1 MEDIGSF
8 LLWCV
13 LPYLALGSFVFGT
26 IIRFTFFRDTIT
38 AKSSELL
45 EKKLLMIGSILF
57 HVGIIFVFFGHVIGV
72 LIPKAFTDWLGIP
85 NEIYHIGALVMG
97 GIAGFM
103 ALAGMLI
110 LSHRRF
116 ANKRVFKTSSF
127 SDLVVD
133 LAFLVV
139 IVLGL
144 AASLGEGLFLHP
156 EFNYRLNLSVWARQ
170 LFYFRPDFHL
180 MLQVPIVFRIHV
192 ICGLLIFAF
201 FPYTRL
207 IHALTLPWQYL
218 FRSPE
223 VYRRKPN
230 IRGDHNRG

>member
-1 MEDIGSF
+1 MNDIGAF

-13 LPYLALGSFVFGT
+13 FPYLALGSFIFGT
-26 IIRFTFFRDTIT
+26 IIRFTWFRGGIT

-45 EKKLLMIGSILF
+45 EKKQLMIGSILF
-57 HVGIIFVFFGHVIGV
+57 HVGIIFVFFGHVVGV

-85 NEIYHIGALVMG
+85 NEVYHIGALVMG
-97 GIAGFM
+97 GLAGFM
-103 ALAGMLI
+103 ALAGML
-110 LSHRRF
+110 LLTHRRF
-116 ANKRVFKTSSF
+116 ANKRVFSASSF
-127 SDLVVD
+127 SDLVVN
-133 LAFLVV
+133 LSLL
-139 IVLGL
+139 IIIILGL
-144 AASLGEGLFLHP
+144 TASLVEGPLHP

-207 IHALTLPWQYL
+207 IHALTLPWQYI
-218 FRSPE
+218 FRRPI
-223 VYRRKPN
+223 VYRRKPS
-230 IRGDHNRG
+230 IRGDQNR

>member
-1 MEDIGSF
+1 MKDIGDF

-13 LPYLALGSFVFGT
+13 FPYIALGSFIFGT
-26 IIRFTFFRDTIT
+26 IVRFTWFRGGIT

-45 EKKLLMIGSILF
+45 EKKNLMVGSVLF
-57 HVGIIFVFFGHVIGV
+57 HVGIIFVFLGHVVGI

-97 GIAGFM
+97 GLAGFM

-110 LSHRRF
+110 LSYRRF
-116 ANKRVFKTSSF
+116 SDDRVFATSSF

-133 LAFLVV
+133 LSFLIV

-144 AASLGEGLFLHP
+144 SASLGDGIFFNPH
-156 EFNYRLNLSVWARQ
+156 FNYRLNLSVWARQ

-180 MLQVPIVFRIHV
+180 MQQVPLTFKFHV
-192 ICGLLIFAF
+192 ICGLLIFGF

-207 IHALTLPWQYL
+207 VHALTLPWQYL

-223 VYRRKPN
+223 VYRRKPS
-230 IRGDHNRG
+230 IRGEQNRG

>member
-1 MEDIGSF
+1 MNDIGAFFLWDIFPYIALASF
-8 LLWCV
+8 FI
-13 LPYLALGSFVFGT
+13 G
-26 IIRFTFFRDTIT
+26 IIVRFARNRFSIT

-45 EKKLLMIGSILF
+45 EKKQLMVGSILF
-57 HVGIIFVFFGHVIGV
+57 HVGIIFVFFGHVVGV

-85 NEIYHIGALVMG
+85 NEMYHIGALVMG
-97 GIAGFM
+97 GLAGFM
-103 ALAGMLI
+103 ALAGMII
-110 LSHRRF
+110 LTYRRF
-116 ANKRVFKTSSF
+116 NNKRVFITSSF

-133 LAFLVV
+133 LSLLIM

-144 AASLGEGLFLHP
+144 SASLIEGPFFHP

-170 LFYFRPDFHL
+170 IFMLKPDFHL
-180 MLQVPIVFRIHV
+180 MQQVPPVFQIHV
-192 ICGLLIFAF
+192 ICGFLIFAF

-223 VYRRKPN
+223 VYRRKPS
-230 IRGDHNRG
+230 IRGDQYRG

>member
-1 MEDIGSF
+1 MKDIGDF

-13 LPYLALGSFVFGT
+13 FPYVALGSFIFGT
-26 IIRFTFFRDTIT
+26 IIRFTWFRSTIT

-45 EKKLLMIGSILF
+45 EKKNLMIGSILF
-57 HVGIIFVFFGHVIGV
+57 HVGIILVFFGHVVGV
-72 LIPKAFTDWLGIP
+72 LIPKSFTDWLGIP

-97 GIAGFM
+97 GFAGFL

-110 LSHRRF
+110 LSFRRF
-116 ANKRVFKTSSF
+116 NDDRVFKTSSF

-133 LAFLVV
+133 LSFLII

-144 AASLGEGLFLHP
+144 AASLGDGIFFHP

-170 LFYFRPDFHL
+170 LFYFSPDFHL
-180 MLQVPIVFRIHV
+180 MQQVPLTFKFHV
-192 ICGLLIFAF
+192 VCGLLIFGF

-207 IHALTLPWQYL
+207 VHALTLPWQYL

-223 VYRRKPN
+223 VYRRKPR
-230 IRGDHNRG
+230 I